1 MPYYLSQLFKIY
13 IPTEYEVHELMF
25 SISNLILSVT
35 VEHLAMW
42 SKKDMNLNQVSYE
55 KLRRES
61 AKVASFQWWVIVQS
75 EFYRICFQHNYYH
88 AVPISQ
94 FFSELTG
101 TGQERSRKRCCVLYV
116 LVQFPNNASNVCC
129 MTSTL

>member
-75 EFYRICFQHNYYH
+75 EFYISIIMQCLFHNFSVNLQELVKRDQEKD
-88 AVPISQ
+88 AVYCMSWC
-94 FFSELTG
+94 S
-101 TGQERSRKRCCVLYV
+101 
-116 LVQFPNNASNVCC
+116 FPTMPVTVAA
-129 MTSTL
+129 